1 MSIQGVGYEP
11 DNSLGGSFCPQQR
24 GHSAWSSDRHSSS
37 GHDRYHPDQRPLFFP
52 IKILTSG
59 VTRLGDDHAA
69 AAAGQGRAGP
79 AAAQQLLGTA
89 AGVGVHHPFSAARHS
104 WAIDLL
110 DKG

>member
-1 MSIQGVGYEP
+1 M
-11 DNSLGGSFCPQQR
+11 LGTNLTI
-24 GHSAWSSDRHSSS
+24 HSAAAFALNNAATRR
-37 GHDRYHPDQRPLFFP
+37 GVVTGTLAQGMIVTIPINVLCFFP